1 MKPTHSVLR
10 VENLDVTGYYGFLD
24 FEKESPQRVIIDIR
38 AELQD
43 EAAPRNDDIAESVDY
58 RIIRERAIA
67 LAQSRKWDLQDSLC
81 HAIAR
86 AFDDLPLR
94 AIRVRTH
101 KPDIFD
107 DCDVGYEV
115 TYEQD

>member
-1 MKPTHSVLR
+1 MKPQSSVLR

-24 FEKESPQRVIIDIR
+24 FEKEKPQRVIIDIR
-38 AELQD
+38 AELD
-43 EAAPRNDDIAESVDY
+43 DAAAPRTDNVEDSVDY
-58 RIIRERAIA
+58 RIMRDRAIT

-86 AFDDLPLR
+86 AFDDLPLKS
-94 AIRVRTH
+94 IRVRTH

-115 TYEQD
+115 TYA